1 MLRAFAEA
9 KRRRL
14 ISRSTEYCREDAP
27 MGLGGDCYASFQRDK
42 NTLPACSL
50 ANQGAGKACLCP
62 AGAKKELRG
71 CDLESGPPGSA
82 GYKIAHC
89 AERVEYVA
97 RGAESGPSVWLCTA
111 FLNSSKS
118 TDPFASVSRR
128 LNDFLRSRLCSLDP
142 PNAFIIFTFRVS
154 LFPFL

>member
-1 MLRAFAEA
+1 
-9 KRRRL
+9 
-14 ISRSTEYCREDAP
+14 
-27 MGLGGDCYASFQRDK
+27 MGLGGDCYASFQREK

-97 RGAESGPSVWLCTA
+97 RGAESGPSVCKKYVLHDQWA
-111 FLNSSKS
+111 SKGRQG
-118 TDPFASVSRR
+118 P
-128 LNDFLRSRLCSLDP
+128 LL
-142 PNAFIIFTFRVS
+142 
-154 LFPFL
+154 